1 MRYRLRISYDGA
13 PLSGWQCQNNAPSVQ
28 EEVSKALSVL
38 FSSEIQVTGAGRTDA
53 GVNAVNYIAH
63 FDAPSDKPFDTGRIE
78 YKLNAILPKNIVVHE
93 LSPVAD
99 DFHARFSAISRRYHY
114 FIHFHKDPFADR
126 FSWRSIH
133 PLDLERMN
141 LGAQFLI
148 GTHDFSCFEKVGGNN
163 KTSICTVRTARWSIY
178 RPTHVSVMG
187 YPCNEGDYIV
197 FEIEADRFLRN
208 MVRAVVGSLVEVG
221 RGKKDPQWIRELI
234 EKGTRSDAGTSV
246 PGNALFL
253 SEVLF

>member
-141 LGAQFLI
+141 LGAQFLL

-187 YPCNEGDYIV
+187 YPCTEGDYIV

-221 RGKKDPQWIRELI
+221 RGKKDPQWIGELI

>member
-63 FDAPSDKPFDTGRIE
+63 FDAPSDKPFDTGQIE

-221 RGKKDPQWIRELI
+221 RGKKDPEWIRELI

>member
-28 EEVSKALSVL
+28 EEVSKALSTL
-38 FSSEIQVTGAGRTDA
+38 LGGEIQVTGAGRTDA

-63 FDAPSDKPFDTGRIE
+63 FDTPSDEPLDTGRIE
-78 YKLNAILPKNIVVHE
+78 YKLNAILPRNIVVHE
-93 LSPVAD
+93 LSPVPE
-99 DFHARFSAISRRYHY
+99 DFHARFSATSRRYHY
-114 FIHFHKDPFADR
+114 FIHFRKDPFAER

-133 PLDLERMN
+133 PLDLEKMN
-141 LGAQFLI
+141 LGAQYLL

-163 KTSICTVRTARWSIY
+163 KTSICTVKTARWSTY
-178 RPTHVSVMG
+178 TPTHAAVTG
-187 YPCNEGDYIV
+187 YPCTEGDYIV

-221 RGKKDPQWIRELI
+221 RGKKEPGWIGELI

-246 PGNALFL
+246 PGNALFR
-253 SEVLF
+253 SGVEY

>member
-28 EEVSKALSVL
+28 EEVSKALSTL
-38 FSSEIQVTGAGRTDA
+38 LGGEIQVTGAGRTDA

-63 FDAPSDKPFDTGRIE
+63 FDTPSDEPLDTGRIE
-78 YKLNAILPKNIVVHE
+78 YKLNAILPRNIVIHE
-93 LSPVAD
+93 LSPAED
-99 DFHARFSAISRRYHY
+99 DFHARFSAVSRRYHY
-114 FIHFHKDPFADR
+114 FIHFRKDPFADR
-126 FSWRSIH
+126 FSWRCIH
-133 PLDLERMN
+133 PLDIERMN
-141 LGAQFLI
+141 LGAQLLL

-163 KTSICTVRTARWSIY
+163 KTSICTVTTARWSTY
-178 RPTHVSVMG
+178 TPTHAAVTG
-187 YPCNEGDYIV
+187 YPCTEGDYIV

-221 RGKKDPQWIRELI
+221 RGKKEPGWIGELI

-253 SEVLF
+253 SGVEY

>member
-99 DFHARFSAISRRYHY
+99 YFHARFSAISRRYHY

-187 YPCNEGDYIV
+187 YPCTEGDYIV

-221 RGKKDPQWIRELI
+221 RGKKDPQWIGELI
-234 EKGTRSDAGTSV
+234 ERGTRSDAGTSV

>member
-141 LGAQFLI
+141 LGAQFLL

-178 RPTHVSVMG
+178 RPTHISVMG
-187 YPCNEGDYIV
+187 YPCTEGDYIV
-197 FEIEADRFLRN
+197 FGIEADRFLRN

-221 RGKKDPQWIRELI
+221 RGKTDPQSIRQLI

>member
-28 EEVSKALSVL
+28 EEVSKALSTL
-38 FSSEIQVTGAGRTDA
+38 LGGEIQVTGAGRTDA

-63 FDAPSDKPFDTGRIE
+63 FDAPSDESFDTGRIE

-93 LSPVAD
+93 LSPVED
-99 DFHARFSAISRRYHY
+99 DFHARFSATSRRYHY
-114 FIHFHKDPFADR
+114 FIHFRKDPFAER
-126 FSWRSIH
+126 FSWRCIH
-133 PLDLERMN
+133 PLDIERMN
-141 LGAQFLI
+141 LGAQHLL

-163 KTSICTVRTARWSIY
+163 KTSICTVTTARWSTY
-178 RPTHVSVMG
+178 RPTHAEVTG
-187 YPCNEGDYIV
+187 YPCTEGDYIV

-221 RGKKDPQWIRELI
+221 RGKKEPGWIGELI

-253 SEVLF
+253 SRVLY

>member
-178 RPTHVSVMG
+178 SPTHVSVMG
-187 YPCNEGDYIV
+187 YPCTEGDYIV

>member
-78 YKLNAILPKNIVVHE
+78 YKLNAILPKNIVIHE

-99 DFHARFSAISRRYHY
+99 YFHARFSAISRRYHY

-187 YPCNEGDYIV
+187 YPCTEGDYIV

-221 RGKKDPQWIRELI
+221 RGKKDPEWIRELI

>member
-141 LGAQFLI
+141 LGAQFLL

-187 YPCNEGDYIV
+187 YPCTDYIV

>member
-1 MRYRLRISYDGA
+1 MRYRLRISSDGA

-141 LGAQFLI
+141 LGAQFLLR
-148 GTHDFSCFEKVGGNN
+148 THDFSCFEKVGGNN

-187 YPCNEGDYIV
+187 YPRTEGDYIV

-221 RGKKDPQWIRELI
+221 RGKKDPEWIRELI

-246 PGNALFL
+246 PGTALFL

>member
-63 FDAPSDKPFDTGRIE
+63 FDAPSDEPFDTGRIE

-99 DFHARFSAISRRYHY
+99 YFHARFSAISRRYHY

-187 YPCNEGDYIV
+187 YPCTEGDYIV